1 MKKVLLFLF
10 SFLSLFA
17 AEQKFLSPE
26 EAIQINFVI
35 KSDKVVLKLEL
46 ADDIYLY
53 EDKLKISIIKPEK
66 IDIKKDLDIQKPE
79 LYHEF
84 IVHFNG
90 VIVDIPYA
98 LLKEKIKSPTYTLL
112 VKFQGCS
119 TAGLC
124 YAPMKKEI
132 TLDLESMSKV
142 VNVVEQKSI
151 QELENLSES
160 DLITASLKNG
170 NIAIVLLTFFGFG
183 LLLSLTPCIFPM
195 IPILS
200 SIIVKASSK
209 EKLSAKKG
217 FFLSFV
223 YVFSMSLAYTIA
235 GVIAGLFGANLQ
247 VALQNSIVL
256 SVFAGVFVLLAL
268 SMFGYFKL
276 ELPQSLQ
283 NKINK
288 TTDGKEKQGVF
299 GIAVMGFLS
308 ALIVGPCVAAPL
320 AGALIY
326 IGQTGDAL
334 LGGAALFILSFGMG
348 VPLLLIGLGA
358 GKYMPKPGAWMDS
371 ISKVFGLIMLAI
383 AIYMLDRVLDPTIIM
398 YLWSLIL
405 IASALYLQMYTHILS
420 RLLTTMMLL
429 YGIIVF
435 IGAVTGATNVLKPLE
450 KITLSSTLI
459 QNSNQELKWTYI
471 KDIDELYK
479 TIEASSKPVML
490 DFYADWCISCK
501 ELENFTFKD
510 PRVIVELN
518 KYTLLKADVTENN
531 TDDKNL
537 QNKFNIVGPPGLIFW
552 NQNKKE
558 IKSAKIVG
566 YKNADEFLEILKKVK

>member
-17 AEQKFLSPE
+17 VEQKFLSPE

>member
-17 AEQKFLSPE
+17 VEQKFLSPE
-26 EAIQINFVI
+26 EAIQINFVT

-46 ADDIYLY
+46 AEDIYLY
-53 EDKLKISIIKPEK
+53 DDKLEISIIKPEK

-217 FFLSFV
+217 FFLSFM

-247 VALQNSIVL
+247 VALQNPIVL

-299 GIAVMGFLS
+299 GIAIMGFLS

-383 AIYMLDRVLDPTIIM
+383 AIYMLDRVLNPTIIM

-420 RLLTTMMLL
+420 RLLTTMILL

-459 QNSNQELKWTYI
+459 QNLNQELKWTYI

>member
-17 AEQKFLSPE
+17 VEQKFLSPE

-142 VNVVEQKSI
+142 VNVVDQKSI

-247 VALQNSIVL
+247 VALQNPIVL

>member
-17 AEQKFLSPE
+17 VEQKFLSPE

-247 VALQNSIVL
+247 VALQNPIVL

>member
-17 AEQKFLSPE
+17 VEQKFLSPE
-26 EAIQINFVI
+26 EAIQINFVT

-247 VALQNSIVL
+247 VALQNPIVL

-268 SMFGYFKL
+268 SMFVYFKL

>member
-17 AEQKFLSPE
+17 VEQKFLSPE

-299 GIAVMGFLS
+299 GIAIMGFLS